1 MKDLLTTDF
10 RNAPWWWEA
19 APLTESAGGT
29 LAPSYDAVIV
39 GSGYTGLRAALT
51 LARAGRSVAVFDKER
66 PGFGASRRN
75 AGFLGRTLKWPYIDL
90 KATKGTTHATA
101 IYRDLSMAYEST
113 LAFIEEEG
121 IACHAVR
128 CGRLIAA
135 TSAAHYAVLERE
147 LDGMKADLG
156 LPYWM
161 VPRARLREEMATDL
175 YDGGA
180 VIPDLGSLHPGL
192 YHHGLMTRA
201 LDAGVAI
208 FGRCEVTTI
217 GQAGQPGRFRITAAA
232 GETRARDV
240 VIATNGYTPPHFAWH
255 ARRVIPF
262 VGYMAATEP
271 LPPALLE
278 KQLPHR
284 RTVID
289 SNLDIDFFRPAPDSP
304 RLLFGGA
311 TANGLQD
318 PVAIATLLHGR
329 LRRAL
334 PDLAD
339 VRLSHVW
346 TGQCAGTFDMMPH
359 IGCHD
364 GIWYGMGYNY
374 AGVPMGSLFGLKIA
388 QKILGLPEGTTAF
401 EQAPFPTLPLYRGN
415 PWFLPLAMRY
425 FAWKDKRLA
434 RSRPAA

>member
-10 RNAPWWWEA
+10 RNAPYWWDA
-19 APLTESAGGT
+19 APLSESAGGT
-29 LAPSYDAVIV
+29 LAPSYDVVVV

-66 PGFGASRRN
+66 PGYGASRRN
-75 AGFLGRTLKWPYIDL
+75 AGFLGRTLKKPYVEL
-90 KATKGTTHATA
+90 KAAKGAAYASA

-113 LAFIEEEG
+113 LAFIEEEC
-121 IACHAVR
+121 IDCHAVR

-135 TSAAHYAVLERE
+135 TSMGHYAQLEHE
-147 LDGMKADLG
+147 LAGMKADLG
-156 LPYWM
+156 LPYSM

-180 VIPDLGSLHPGL
+180 IIPDLGSLHPGL
-192 YHHGLMTRA
+192 YHRGLMARA
-201 LDAGVAI
+201 LAAGVVI
-208 FGRCEVTTI
+208 FDRSEVTAIERT
-217 GQAGQPGRFRITAAA
+217 GQGERFRITAAT
-232 GETRARDV
+232 GQTHARDV
-240 VIATNGYTPPHFAWH
+240 VIATNGYTPKTLPWH
-255 ARRVIPF
+255 ARRLIPF
-262 VGYMAATEP
+262 ISYMAATEP

-278 KQLPHR
+278 RQLPQR

-311 TANGLQD
+311 TANGLED
-318 PVAIATLLHGR
+318 PEAIANLLHGR

-339 VRLSHVW
+339 VKLSHVW

-359 IGCHD
+359 AGCHD
-364 GIWYGMGYNY
+364 GMWYGMGYNF
-374 AGVPMGSLFGLKIA
+374 AGVPMGSFFGLKIA
-388 QKILGLPEGTTAF
+388 QKILGLPDGASAF
-401 EQAPFPTLPLYRGN
+401 ETARFPTLPLYRGN

-425 FAWKDKRLA
+425 FAWKDANLA
-434 RSRPAA
+434 RSRSTA